1 MKQYIFCFFAILFSH
16 ITLAQ
21 VENIPLL
28 TVYGE
33 GTVKVIPD
41 QAIISLEVNK
51 EVYNTPNASSPSLEI
66 FKDEDTRIRLFDF
79 DDNNIVEGIIQPNDN
94 AYKKEVFITVN
105 DLSKLDRY
113 LLELHKKG
121 FRNINFIDYRIRD
134 LNKFQKKALKK
145 ALDNATQKA
154 RVLHQPIGSI
164 HTIEEIEQQAYNW
177 YNPQLKNIVLKDGFD
192 INNIN
197 PGYLTIIS
205 KIKVAYDLKK

>member
-1 MKQYIFCFFAILFSH
+1 MKRYLFYVILLLSTHLTF
-16 ITLAQ
+16 AQ

-33 GTVKVIPD
+33 GIVKVMPD

-79 DDNNIVEGIIQPNDN
+79 DDNNIVEGVIQPNGDV
-94 AYKKEVFITVN
+94 YKKEIFITVN

-113 LLELHKKG
+113 LLELRKKG
-121 FRNINFIDYRIRD
+121 FRNINFIDYRVRD
-134 LNKFQKKALKK
+134 INKFQNRALKK
-145 ALDNATQKA
+145 ALDAAIQKA
-154 RVLHQPIGSI
+154 KILQQPVGNI
-164 HTIEEIEQQAYNW
+164 HTVEEIEQQTYNW
-177 YNPQLKNIVLKDGFD
+177 YNPQLKNIILSDNFD
-192 INNIN
+192 MNNIN
-197 PGYLTIIS
+197 PGHLTFIS